1 MEVFVIL
8 AVFSVPLAA
17 ILSSSWVKVQKLK
30 LESGGGPETAT
41 RLQRL
46 EAENAELRQRVETLE
61 TIATTPVGIEGARA
75 FKELEA
81 PKR

>member
-30 LESGGGPETAT
+30 LESGTGPETEK
-41 RLQRL
+41 RMREL
-46 EAENAELRQRVETLE
+46 EASNVELQQRIETLE
-61 TIATTPVGIEGARA
+61 TIATASPGLEGARA
-75 FKELEA
+75 LKELEA